1 MIQDITN
8 NNSTHPRCRSI
19 SPSSQPTKR
28 LLRDR
33 QQRQLMESQRD
44 PDIPPKALP
53 QSVAQRDRIQR
64 CDSACHYC
72 IHRLLDLLGHHKYRR
87 WFAIPLAHHNC
98 LAPDASHL
106 LPLPRQ
112 LLGARLIPAEPST
125 VPGAEGWIG
134 IVGDWCGASE
144 CGGPESCFGAWGSAG
159 RVLSSV
165 RGGCVG
171 SGWVVVGWIGVV
183 SDRDGLDAL
192 LD

>member
-19 SPSSQPTKR
+19 PPSSQPTKR
-28 LLRDR
+28 LLRDW

-53 QSVAQRDRIQR
+53 QSVAQRDRLQPR
-64 CDSACHYC
+64 DFACHCC
-72 IHRLLDLLGHHKYRR
+72 IHLLLDLLGHHKHRR
-87 WFAIPLAHHNC
+87 WFAIPLAHHSC
-98 LAPDASHL
+98 LAANASHL
-106 LPLPRQ
+106 LPLHRQ
-112 LLGARLIPAEPST
+112 LLGARLLSAEPAAVS
-125 VPGAEGWIG
+125 GAEGWIG

-144 CGGPESCFGAWGSAG
+144 CEGPASCYGAWGSAG

-165 RGGCVG
+165 RGGCVR
-171 SGWVVVGWIGVV
+171 SKWVVVGWVGVV
-183 SDRDGLDAL
+183 SDRDGFDAL